1 MREQL
6 RGCML
11 LSYSGSIDLEK
22 EPAIVEL
29 LPQRAIGIGA
39 ILTVVDVVKRRR
51 DVFIRI
57 VTLYQ

>member
-1 MREQL
+1 
-6 RGCML
+6 ML